1 MIRVEIS
8 EIRKT
13 NNVEA
18 RELANWIHRYIVTVT
33 ECNKGPKRAR
43 RPVRCF
49 VSDTSHGALIKYA
62 ERKTGR
68 PVDRVMY
75 EGVDVLP
82 A

>member
-18 RELANWIHRYIVTVT
+18 RELANWIYRYICAVKDYAVD
-33 ECNKGPKRAR
+33 ERRPK

-49 VSDTSHGALIKYA
+49 VSRVSHDALMRYA

-68 PVDRVMY
+68 PVDRVTY
-75 EGVDVLP
+75 TGVDILP